1 MAATPRLSVPKLSV
15 VIPVYNEE
23 AVLPT
28 LFGRLYPA
36 LDALGISYE
45 IVFVNDGSRDRSV
58 AVLREQFSLRPRH
71 TRVVLFHA
79 NFGQHSAVMAG
90 LAYARGEYVIT
101 LDADLQNPPEEI
113 GKLVGMLDQGY
124 DYVGTIRQQRQ
135 DSWWRRWFSKRIN
148 KMRELITPVRITDQ
162 GCMMRG
168 YARSVVAALNQTR
181 EVNTFI
187 PALASLYATKPVEVP
202 IAHEERFAGRS
213 KYSMYSLIR
222 LNFDLITGFSVVPLQ
237 LFSMAGMTVA
247 LFSALFVL
255 YLFVR
260 RIIVGP
266 EAEGVFTLFAL
277 VFFLIGVAL
286 FGIGLLGEY
295 VGPHLRPGT
304 RAAALHRRGGPRGR
318 RRGGRGV
325 VPGRG
330 NAGTRSGCLAVTR
343 AVVFAYSEVGV
354 RCVQELLAQGVE
366 IPLLFTHADDPG
378 REPMVRQR
386 AAAGRGARPAGRDAG
401 RPQYAGM
408 DRGGGGRESRLCVL
422 VLLSP
427 PAGQGLAGSA
437 APRSAQYAR
446 LAAAEIPGQGAG
458 ALGHSQR
465 RDRDRRQPAL
475 HGGKARRRR
484 ARGSAVRAHRGE

>member
-1 MAATPRLSVPKLSV
+1 VTAVPKLSV

-28 LFGRLYPA
+28 LFGRLYPS

-45 IVFVNDGSRDRSV
+45 IVFVNDGSKDRSV
-58 AVLREQFSLRPRH
+58 ALLRQQFSLRPQH

-90 LAYARGEYVIT
+90 LAYARGEYVVT

-148 KMRELITPVRITDQ
+148 KLREWITPVRITDQ

-168 YARSVVAALNQTR
+168 YARSVVSALNQTR

-187 PALASLYATKPVEVP
+187 PALASLYAMKPIEVP
-202 IAHEERFAGRS
+202 ITHEERFAGRS
-213 KYSMYSLIR
+213 KYSIYSLIR

-237 LFSMAGMTVA
+237 LFSMVGMAVA
-247 LFSALFVL
+247 ILSALLVA

-260 RIIVGP
+260 RLIVGP
-266 EAEGVFTLFAL
+266 EAEGLFTLFGI

-295 VGPHLRPGT
+295 VGRIYAQVRERP
-304 RAAALHRRGGPRGR
+304 RYIVQAVLEEDAAAP
-318 RRGGRGV
+318 
-325 VPGRG
+325 
-330 NAGTRSGCLAVTR
+330 ADLA
-343 AVVFAYSEVGV
+343 
-354 RCVQELLAQGVE
+354 
-366 IPLLFTHADDPG
+366 P
-378 REPMVRQR
+378 PM
-386 AAAGRGARPAGRDAG
+386 
-401 RPQYAGM
+401 
-408 DRGGGGRESRLCVL
+408 
-422 VLLSP
+422 
-427 PAGQGLAGSA
+427 
-437 APRSAQYAR
+437 
-446 LAAAEIPGQGAG
+446 
-458 ALGHSQR
+458 ALSQR
-465 RDRDRRQPAL
+465 SQAIPR
-475 HGGKARRRR
+475 
-484 ARGSAVRAHRGE
+484 